1 MTTTDISGSS
11 GFALRVDAGATLSYF
26 DALKRDCPKA
36 IAVALNRTAEDG
48 LAVIRRNVQANF
60 TMRTL
65 PLNFV
70 APQVLPAAYRARED
84 KLTATLDTYGAGK
97 ILNPFET
104 GQPHGIDRLGRM
116 PAVPGKA
123 LRPTKGA
130 IIARQWY
137 PANLGLQPMRDA
149 NGSAYYATGKGAK
162 ARGLTG
168 PKPMQGKLRTYQ
180 IGNRIFRRWGS
191 GKGETELIWT
201 LTPAVRRPA
210 VLHYRD
216 DATATTNSRWPINMR
231 GAWEF
236 YEGLASRRGGR

>member
-1 MTTTDISGSS
+1 MTTTDLSGKS
-11 GFALRVDAGATLSYF
+11 GFAIRVDAGSTLDYF
-26 DALKRDCPKA
+26 DALKRNCPKA

-48 LAVIRRNVQANF
+48 LAVIRRNVQQAF
-60 TMRTL
+60 TIRTL

-84 KLTATLDTYGAGK
+84 KLAATLDTYGAGK
-97 ILNPFET
+97 ILNPYET
-104 GQPHGIDRLGRM
+104 GEVHGIDRLGRL
-116 PAVPGKA
+116 PAVPAKA

-130 IIARQWY
+130 VIERRWY

-149 NGSAYYATGKGAK
+149 SGHGYYATGKGAK
-162 ARGLTG
+162 ARGLVG

-210 VLHYRD
+210 TLHYRD
-216 DATATTNSRWPINMR
+216 SAVQAANARWPINMR
-231 GAWEF
+231 EAWEF
-236 YEGLASRRGGR
+236 YEGLASRRGA